1 MERFFCSPITAST
14 RYLSSPCR
22 FSRITFTRYP
32 ANAIFKCMV
41 RLLTTRNL
49 LTLVIIFITVPSV
62 FWALKDYREWGLDVD
77 VSFETIPENVDLI
90 LNKIKYTKTRDGVPL
105 WTLVA
110 DSATHSMD
118 DDIIRVKSV
127 RMVFFDPE
135 MGDIVLT
142 ADQGELQPENRT
154 VAVHSNVKVVSPP
167 GNTMLTEYLEY
178 KEAANILQTDKV
190 VKISFG
196 HFKVSGKG
204 MQMDVV
210 KRTLLLLTNVKALLG
225 T

>member
-1 MERFFCSPITAST
+1 MA
-14 RYLSSPCR
+14 
-22 FSRITFTRYP
+22 
-32 ANAIFKCMV
+32 K
-41 RLLTTRNL
+41 LLTTRNL
-49 LTLVIIFITVPSV
+49 LTLVIIFITVPLV

-110 DSATHSMD
+110 DSATHSME

-127 RMVFFDPE
+127 RMVFFDPK

-154 VAVHSNVKVVSPP
+154 VAVQSNVKVVSPP
-167 GNTMLTEYLEY
+167 GNTMLTEYLEF
-178 KEAANILQTDKV
+178 KEATNILQTDKV

-196 HFKVSGKG
+196 HFEVSGKG

-210 KRTLLLLTNVKALLG
+210 KRTFLLLTNVKALLG
-225 T
+225 AYIDN

>member
-1 MERFFCSPITAST
+1 
-14 RYLSSPCR
+14 
-22 FSRITFTRYP
+22 
-32 ANAIFKCMV
+32 MV

-110 DSATHSMD
+110 DSATRTMD

-167 GNTMLTEYLEY
+167 GNIMLTEYLEY
-178 KEAANILQTDKV
+178 KEAANILQTDKE
-190 VKISFG
+190 VKIRFD
-196 HFKVSGKG
+196 HFEVSGKG
-204 MQMDVV
+204 MQMDTV
-210 KRTLLLLTNVKALLG
+210 KRTLLLLSNVKALLG
-225 T
+225 A